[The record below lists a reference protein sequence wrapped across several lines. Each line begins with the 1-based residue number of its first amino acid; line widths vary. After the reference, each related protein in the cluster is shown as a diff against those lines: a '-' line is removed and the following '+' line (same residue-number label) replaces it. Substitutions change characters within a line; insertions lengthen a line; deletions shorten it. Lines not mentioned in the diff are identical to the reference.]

1 MPTWTHLRRGAYAA
15 AVSLAELVLPT
26 ECGGCGAGGSRWC
39 PECADDLRRRTYA
52 VPRPTRP
59 TPSPAGLPPVVAA
72 ADYEGSLRALV
83 VAVKDGGRHDL
94 ARLLVPLLGAGLAGR
109 VERGD
114 VLVVPMPSAPAAI
127 RRRGGDILTELT
139 RSALRGHPAG
149 PIEVCSLLRATR
161 RVADQSRLDSR
172 ARAANLAGA
181 YAVPA
186 RHTSRVV
193 GRQVLLVDDVLTT
206 GATLTEGAR
215 ALHEAGGEVLGA
227 VVIAATRLRGTG
239 GAASVAPPRRDG
251 YG

>member
-1 MPTWTHLRRGAYAA
+1 MPAWSHLWREASAA
-15 AVSLAELVLPT
+15 AASLAELVLPPD
-26 ECGGCGAGGSRWC
+26 CGGCGAAESRWC

-52 VPRPTRP
+52 VPRHAQP
-59 TPSPAGLPPVVAA
+59 TPCPAGLPPVVAA
-72 ADYEGSLRALV
+72 GDYDGSLRSLV

-94 ARLLVPLLGAGLAGR
+94 ARLLVPLLRAGLAGR
-109 VERGD
+109 VGVGD

-127 RRRGGDILTELT
+127 RRRGADTLTELT
-139 RSALRGHPAG
+139 RAALQGHPAG
-149 PIEVCSLLRATR
+149 PIEVRSVLRATR

-186 RHTSRVV
+186 RHTSRVA
-193 GRQVLLVDDVLTT
+193 GRRVLLVDDVLTT

-215 ALHEAGGEVLGA
+215 ALQEAGGEVLGA
-227 VVIAATRLRGTG
+227 VVIAATRRRHPG
-239 GAASVAPPRRDG
+239 GSASVAPPRRDG